1 MSIKNAL
8 HINSYFLDNKI
19 HYNLRNAV
27 LKYRSDIFLIPV
39 YKSFKAEKH
48 IEGLD
53 VDYVFDKTDKIF
65 FFTKALKVI
74 RLAYKKKLTQGYTY
88 IHAHTLISDGIPAY
102 LLSRITKKKLVIT
115 VRSADVDVYIKKS
128 GIFRSIA
135 KKILTAADMIFFV
148 SPAYKEKIANLFPQI
163 DKKKYF
169 SLPNGIDDFW
179 LNNQHKKDKE
189 TQDLKT
195 VNILFVGQIIK
206 RKKLDLLIDFINKYD
221 DRKYVLNIVGKNLL
235 NLDFDKISQSVKN
248 GNVINYIGEVRDRNQ
263 LLNIYKNNDVFV
275 LLSYRETFGVVYIEA
290 LSQGLPIIYTRGD
303 GVDGYFEEGE
313 VGYSCSH
320 QSLEELKEKLDLV
333 VTNYKTISERTNAIS
348 KNFEWDYLIKK
359 YISNINNNL

>member
-1 MSIKNAL
+1 MSVKNAL

-19 HYNLRNAV
+19 HYNLRNAI
-27 LKYRSDIFLIPV
+27 LKYRPDIFLIPV

-48 IEGLD
+48 IEGLE
-53 VDYVFDKTDKIF
+53 VDYIFTKTDKIF

-128 GIFRSIA
+128 RIFRSIA
-135 KKILTAADMIFFV
+135 NKILTTADMVFFV
-148 SPAYKEKIANLFPQI
+148 SPAYKEKIINLFPQI

-169 SLPNGIDDFW
+169 PLPNGIDDFW
-179 LNNQHKKDKE
+179 LNNKHKKDKE
-189 TQDLKT
+189 TQNLNT

-206 RKKLDLLIDFINKYD
+206 RKKLDLLIDFIKKYN

-235 NLDFDKISQSVKN
+235 NLEFNKISQSVTN

-263 LLNIYKNNDVFV
+263 LLDIYKNNDVFV

-303 GVDGYFEEGE
+303 GVDGYFKDGE

-320 QSLEELKEKLDLV
+320 ESMEELKEKLDLV
-333 VTNYKTISERTNAIS
+333 VANYSSLIENTTRVSQ
-348 KNFEWDYLIKK
+348 NFEWDYLIKN
-359 YISNINNNL
+359 YITNINNNL